1 MTDGLGCIRVFGA
14 DRSGAP
20 HGVRAYPHFLP
31 TVWAHFPVTAG
42 ECALF
47 SMHTH
52 RKKKK
57 CAISSP
63 PAGQL
68 EIMHENFMHWH
79 LCMFAV
85 RCSCMQF
92 YAQKYTPFFRFFR
105 RTGCTFKSGMRSVR
119 AGIHDLVGGLDGA
132 AQEDCAQ
139 GEGHDLCDGE
149 GPPHQLQPSSPGQQ
163 PRHRQ

>member
-1 MTDGLGCIRVFGA
+1 MC
-14 DRSGAP
+14 
-20 HGVRAYPHFLP
+20 HFL
-31 TVWAHFPVTAG
+31 A
-42 ECALF
+42 
-47 SMHTH
+47 
-52 RKKKK
+52 
-57 CAISSP
+57 
-63 PAGQL
+63 PAGQPGM
-68 EIMHENFMHWH
+68 MHENFMHWH

-139 GEGHDLCDGE
+139 GEGHDLRNGE

>member
-52 RKKKK
+52 RKKEKM
-57 CAISSP
+57 CHFLA
-63 PAGQL
+63 PAGQP
-68 EIMHENFMHWH
+68 EMMHENFMHWH
-79 LCMFAV
+79 LCIFVVRMLMHEVLYPETELTGKSPAV
-85 RCSCMQF
+85 
-92 YAQKYTPFFRFFR
+92 
-105 RTGCTFKSGMRSVR
+105 
-119 AGIHDLVGGLDGA
+119 I
-132 AQEDCAQ
+132 
-139 GEGHDLCDGE
+139 LCV
-149 GPPHQLQPSSPGQQ
+149 
-163 PRHRQ
+163 